1 METTA
6 RIADLEAIVDR
17 LPDDTRETFR
27 RIFDVR
33 TSVGYL
39 NLPAS
44 MHDWIENH
52 FGSVDAVRTQQVVKV
67 TNLVTWEGSLF
78 NDLRARRPM
87 PLQTGQEFVEQA
99 LERSDDPF
107 CKPLDNTPAD
117 VFGRVRGRHAI
128 TASNVAKAD
137 ACHAVVIFDRHNP
150 FVFTEEEVID
160 YIDTA
165 LRWAQQ
171 AHAQEPAAKYF
182 FFIWNCSWK
191 AGASILHGHAQA
203 TLTQGMHY
211 AKVEKLRRDSLAY
224 ARQYGRS
231 YFDDLFD
238 VHRSLGLGFRWRDIS
253 VMSYLTPIKDG
264 ETLLVADTMSK
275 DLEQA
280 LYRVLQARQDGRRFQ
295 GFNVALYVPPI
306 AGVDEDWSHFPT
318 IFRIVSRGDPISLT
332 TDIGAMELYAAS
344 VVGTDPFLVAGQLRA
359 VFIQG

>member
-1 METTA
+1 METAA

-17 LPDDTRETFR
+17 LPDDTREAFWR
-27 RIFDVR
+27 VFNVH
-33 TSVGYL
+33 TSVGHL
-39 NLPAS
+39 DPPAL

-52 FGSVDAVRTQQVVKV
+52 FGSVDAVCTQQVVKV
-67 TNLVTWEGSLF
+67 TNLVTWEESLF
-78 NDLRARRPM
+78 NELRARRPM
-87 PLQTGQEFVEQA
+87 PDQTGQWFVEQA

-107 CKPLDNTPAD
+107 CNPLENTPAD
-117 VFGRVRGRHAI
+117 LFGRVQGQHAI
-128 TASNVAKAD
+128 TASNVARAD
-137 ACHAVVIFDRHNP
+137 ALHSVIIFERHNP

-160 YIDTA
+160 YVDTA

-211 AKVEKLRRDSLAY
+211 AKVEKLRRDSLSY
-224 ARQYGRS
+224 ARRYGRS

-238 VHRSLGLGFRWRDIS
+238 IHRSLGLGFRWRDIG
-253 VMSYLTPIKDG
+253 VMSYLTPVKDG
-264 ETLLVADTMSK
+264 ETLLVADSMSE
-275 DLEQA
+275 DLQRA
-280 LYRVLQARQDGRRFQ
+280 LYRVLRARRDGRQFHS
-295 GFNVALYVPPI
+295 FNVALYMPPI

-318 IFRIVSRGDPISLT
+318 IFRVVSRGDPMSLT

-344 VVGTDPFLVAGQLRA
+344 VIGTDPFLVADQLREGFA
-359 VFIQG
+359 